1 MAAFLYLGVA
11 VAGTAV
17 ALERGYRGRPLGIT
31 TDLDLLWDWVV
42 GLSTALSAPLWVL
55 LAFVAT
61 LVVARRRPAS
71 RGASAAVIA
80 MGAAFIAGMLVEPIT
95 YRVLSPGGFDLI
107 PTAFVAINLA
117 LPLLIVIFALQEL
130 PARPGTKRASAS

>member
-1 MAAFLYLGVA
+1 V
-11 VAGTAV
+11 
-17 ALERGYRGRPLGIT
+17 
-31 TDLDLLWDWVV
+31 WDWVA

-71 RGASAAVIA
+71 RGAAGAVIA
-80 MGAAFIAGMLVEPIT
+80 MGAAFVAGMLVEPIT
-95 YRVLSPGGFDLI
+95 YRVLSPGGFDPI
-107 PTAFVAINLA
+107 PAAFVVLNLA
-117 LPLLIVIFALQEL
+117 LPVLIVIFAAQEL